1 MQGMKGLANGLDL
14 LGKMV
19 MAIQWLGYKNKQLK
33 ILFGGGLANVDGA
46 PSLERWVVT
55 LWWCFKKRPIII
67 KQPYSIQKGFEMCR
81 KREVW
86 VERLIHVGTCFMFC
100 LAQAFEHIIKRTKSS
115 HKINHLHDIYDSWST
130 CTFNTSTFWADRII
144 MGTCKLQE
152 PSLEEFHLKKGTWT
166 IDGKCMPTCSSFFS
180 TDAFIFWPST

>member
-1 MQGMKGLANGLDL
+1 MQGAKGLANGLDL

-67 KQPYSIQKGFEMCR
+67 KQPYSIQKGFEMCG

-86 VERLIHVGTCFMFC
+86 VERLDTCRDLFYV
-100 LAQAFEHIIKRTKSS
+100 L
-115 HKINHLHDIYDSWST
+115 
-130 CTFNTSTFWADRII
+130 
-144 MGTCKLQE
+144 
-152 PSLEEFHLKKGTWT
+152 
-166 IDGKCMPTCSSFFS
+166 FS
-180 TDAFIFWPST
+180 TSLWTHNQENKILT